1 MKYAHIPVL
10 AALCALAACATTPER
25 VPQLEEA
32 RAKVQALA
40 QDPMVQQAASEQLA
54 DARNTLQQAEIAL
67 EKREP
72 VGRVT
77 HLSYL
82 AARHADIGQA
92 RLDEARARA
101 AIAKAEAERNRVLLA
116 ARSQEAEAARLA
128 TEDARRAAE
137 DARRATEAARL
148 ETSAAQIEAQAQAEA
163 AESARRALAELQ
175 AKETERGMVLT
186 LSDVLFDSGAA
197 TLKPGAIDT
206 INRLATFSIR
216 TRKSV
221 SSSKATPTARVRT
234 PTTKTCPVAGARRWR
249 TNWSV
254 AASVPLVSKWSAAAR
269 HPRSPTTPRQRAGN
283 RTGES
288 RSYSLTAP
296 ANSVLPEPPARP
308 VAAHES
314 VG

>member
-1 MKYAHIPVL
+1 MKYTHIPIL
-10 AALCALAACATTPER
+10 AALCVLAACATTPER

-40 QDPMVQQAASEQLA
+40 RDPMVQQAASEELA
-54 DARNTLQQAEIAL
+54 DARNTLQHAELAL
-67 EKREP
+67 EKRAPLE
-72 VGRVT
+72 RVT

-148 ETSAAQIEAQAQAEA
+148 ETSAAQIEAQTQAEA
-163 AESARRALAELQ
+163 AELARRALAELQ
-175 AKETERGMVLT
+175 ARETERGMVLT

-206 INRLATFSIR
+206 INRLATFLEQNSEIR
-216 TRKSV
+216 LIIEGHTDSQGSDAYNEDLSRRRGQAVANELVSRGISSTRFEVVGRGEASPV
-221 SSSKATPTARVRT
+221 ADNTTAAGRQQNRRVEIVFSDRAGKFRT
-234 PTTKTCPVAGARRWR
+234 P
-249 TNWSV
+249 
-254 AASVPLVSKWSAAAR
+254 
-269 HPRSPTTPRQRAGN
+269 
-283 RTGES
+283 
-288 RSYSLTAP
+288 
-296 ANSVLPEPPARP
+296 
-308 VAAHES
+308 
-314 VG
+314 

>member
-1 MKYAHIPVL
+1 MNYAQIPIV
-10 AALCALAACATTPER
+10 AAFCVLAACATTPER

-40 QDPMVQQAASEQLA
+40 QDPMVQQTASEQLA
-54 DARNTLQQAEIAL
+54 DARNALQQAELAL

-72 VGRVT
+72 VARVT

-116 ARSQEAEAARLA
+116 ARSQEADAARLATDAARLA

-137 DARRATEAARL
+137 DARRATEAAQL
-148 ETSAAQIEAQAQAEA
+148 EASAAQIEARSQAEA
-163 AESARRALAELQ
+163 AEFARRALAELQ

-206 INRLATFSIR
+206 ITRLASFLEQYPEIR
-216 TRKSV
+216 LIIEGHTDSQGSDAYNEDLSRRRGQAVATELVSRGV
-221 SSSKATPTARVRT
+221 SSTRFEVLGRGEGFPVAENTSAAGRQQNRRVEIVFSDRAGKFRT
-234 PTTKTCPVAGARRWR
+234 P
-249 TNWSV
+249 
-254 AASVPLVSKWSAAAR
+254 
-269 HPRSPTTPRQRAGN
+269 
-283 RTGES
+283 
-288 RSYSLTAP
+288 
-296 ANSVLPEPPARP
+296 
-308 VAAHES
+308 
-314 VG
+314 